1 MKIGNFDQID
11 LSRCNKP
18 LMVLHE
24 TNVLDLF
31 ALPRTSNSIISTC
44 FFLYFRLRRIRPAS
58 TFISECLQPIKRY
71 NAALRL
77 SSHPQMYT
85 HTSLHHHQ
93 RGQADLSLKLN
104 LSHVVSYTNFYDP
117 QSPMISRCCQHVT
130 LPFYHCCLHFIHCF
144 DLCLDRAHFLVD
156 SGGHPIPSLHFVDV
170 VCRYLS
176 GKMQRGSQQSQAQ
189 SRGITP
195 QNLQKIQHLN
205 YQYYPHF
212 DNCFYQSISFL
223 VE

>member
-1 MKIGNFDQID
+1 MQFFPRAPCLKCKDAQSCRGSLRRLKRLGKFCGVAMKIGNFDQID

-117 QSPMISRCCQHVT
+117 
-130 LPFYHCCLHFIHCF
+130 
-144 DLCLDRAHFLVD
+144 
-156 SGGHPIPSLHFVDV
+156 
-170 VCRYLS
+170 
-176 GKMQRGSQQSQAQ
+176 
-189 SRGITP
+189 
-195 QNLQKIQHLN
+195 
-205 YQYYPHF
+205 
-212 DNCFYQSISFL
+212 
-223 VE
+223 